1 MILENL
7 LGWLRGVISAGG
19 WVGRLIRF
27 RVDLDGWVDGREDL
41 FQRVCSWLEVLIW
54 IEGRTDLSGSVVGW
68 KD

>member
-1 MILENL
+1 M
-7 LGWLRGVISAGG
+7 GRVGG
-19 WVGRLIRF
+19 LIRF

-41 FQRVCSWLEVLIW
+41 FQWVCSWLEELIW